1 MADRV
6 LLTEMTREW
15 EALRARL
22 ASRDSAAP
30 ADAAGPRFPVSPT
43 ALHAQL
49 EEVLF
54 SWRELG
60 ARRLERAQGLYV
72 NGAWTLKDLL
82 GHLAS
87 WAAEFRREV
96 ETVAGG
102 GRFDY
107 AIPFALSVIGP
118 NEWNA
123 RAAEERRPQTLAAIR
138 NAFETETRRLQD
150 LVLELPP
157 QVLYGPADFPLAP
170 TGDPNARFRGNVAQI
185 VLGKCEHDNY
195 HLEQIRRWLE
205 RLEGAR

>member
-1 MADRV
+1 MPDRA

-15 EALRARL
+15 EALCARL
-22 ASRDSAAP
+22 ATRGPAAR
-30 ADAAGPRFPVSPT
+30 ADAAGPQFPVSPT
-43 ALHAQL
+43 ALCAQL

-60 ARRLERAQGLYV
+60 EGHLERAQGRYV

-96 ETVAGG
+96 ETVATGG
-102 GRFDY
+102 TFDY

-123 RAAEERRPQTLAAIR
+123 RAAEARRPQTLGTIQA
-138 NAFETETRRLQD
+138 AFETETRRLQD

-157 QVLYGPADFPLAP
+157 EVLYGPTDFPLAP
-170 TGDPNARFRGNVAQI
+170 TGDPNVRFRGNVAQI

-195 HLEQIRRWLE
+195 HLGQIRRWLE
-205 RLEGAR
+205 RLEDAR

>member
-1 MADRV
+1 MPDRA

-15 EALRARL
+15 EALRSRL
-22 ASRDSAAP
+22 ASRGPAAR
-30 ADAAGPRFPVSPT
+30 ADAAGPQFPVSPT
-43 ALHAQL
+43 ALCAQL

-60 ARRLERAQGLYV
+60 EGRLERAQGRYV

-96 ETVAGG
+96 ETVATGG
-102 GRFDY
+102 AFDY

-123 RAAEERRPQTLAAIR
+123 RAAEARRPQTLETIR
-138 NAFETETRRLQD
+138 AAFEAETRRLQD

-157 QVLYGPADFPLAP
+157 EVLYGPTDFPLAP
-170 TGDPNARFRGNVAQI
+170 TGDPNVRFRGNVAQI

-195 HLEQIRRWLE
+195 HLGQIRRWLE
-205 RLEGAR
+205 RLEEAG

>member
-6 LLTEMTREW
+6 LLTEMSREW
-15 EALRARL
+15 DALRARL
-22 ASRDSAAP
+22 AAGRPTAP
-30 ADAAGPRFPVSPT
+30 GDEGAQFPVSPT
-43 ALHAQL
+43 ALYAQL

-60 ARRLERAQGLYV
+60 AGRLERAQGRYV

-102 GRFDY
+102 GSFDY

-123 RAAEERRPQTLAAIR
+123 RAAEARRPQTLGTIR
-138 NAFETETRRLQD
+138 AAFETETRRLQD
-150 LVLELPP
+150 LVLMLQPE
-157 QVLYGPADFPLAP
+157 VLYGPTDFPLAP
-170 TGDPNARFRGNVAQI
+170 TGDPNVRFRGNVAQI

-195 HLEQIRRWLE
+195 HLGQIRRWLE
-205 RLEGAR
+205 RLEEAR